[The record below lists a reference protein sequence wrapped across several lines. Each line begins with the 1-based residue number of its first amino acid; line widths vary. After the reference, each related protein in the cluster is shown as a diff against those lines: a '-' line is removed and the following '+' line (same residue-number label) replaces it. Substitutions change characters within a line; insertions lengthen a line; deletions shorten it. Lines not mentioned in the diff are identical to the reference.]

1 MNLSTILARFPKPDF
16 ASGYQYPGIH
26 YIIPHEAFWTGVDI
40 FMLVAMM
47 SVAAWAVLRR
57 RVRTP
62 VIVLSL
68 VSVAYFGFFRK
79 GCVCSIG
86 SIQNVALALTDG
98 SYTVPL
104 TVLIFFVLPLLFAL
118 FFGRVFCSGV
128 CLFGALQD
136 LVNVRNYRLS
146 KVVTKTLGLLPWIYL
161 ALAVMFA
168 VTRSGFIICRYDPF
182 IGIFRFGGDTALI
195 IFGALLLVASTVTG
209 RPFCRFLCPYGALL
223 SLFSRVAVVKTE
235 ITTNCINCDLC
246 HNSCPVDAILPPY
259 ANKAGESRTRGVK
272 RILNYLVLLPL
283 MMLLVALL
291 MRSMSG
297 TFSRA
302 NKTVRLYEMVSTT
315 PDPGESTAPE
325 LAAFYGADGNAEL
338 LKAEAEAVAAQFKL
352 WATASGAFI
361 GLVIGLTLIGL
372 SLKRTRKKY
381 EIDHGACVS
390 CARCFG
396 YCPQNSMVKQ

>member
-1 MNLSTILARFPKPDF
+1 
-16 ASGYQYPGIH
+16 
-26 YIIPHEAFWTGVDI
+26 
-40 FMLVAMM
+40 MLVAMM
-47 SVAAWAVLRR
+47 SVAAWAVLRK

-68 VSVAYFGFFRK
+68 ISVAYFGFFRK

-86 SIQNVALALTDG
+86 SIQNMALALTD
-98 SYTVPL
+98 SSCTVPI
-104 TVLIFFVLPLLFAL
+104 TVLIFFVLPLIFAL

-128 CLFGALQD
+128 CLFGAMQD

-161 ALAVMFA
+161 AMAVMFA

-195 IFGALLLVASTVTG
+195 VFGALLLVASVVTG

-223 SLFSRVAVVKTE
+223 SLFSRVAVFKTR
-235 ITTNCINCDLC
+235 ITVNCINCDLC
-246 HNSCPVDAILPPY
+246 RNSCPVDAVLPPY
-259 ANKAGESRTRGVK
+259 ENRVGESRAKGVR
-272 RILNYLVLLPL
+272 RILNYLILLPL
-283 MMLLVALL
+283 IMLIGALL
-291 MRSMSG
+291 MRGLSG
-297 TFSRA
+297 TFSRV

-315 PDPGESTAPE
+315 PDPRESNAPE
-325 LAAFYGADGNAEL
+325 LVAFYGSEGNAEL
-338 LKAEAEAVAAQFKL
+338 LKSDTEAIVAKFKT
-352 WATASGAFI
+352 WATVSGAFI
-361 GLVIGLTLIGL
+361 GLVVALTLIGL

-381 EIDHGACVS
+381 EIDHAACVS

-396 YCPQNSMVKQ
+396 YCPQNQIVKQ